1 MLPPINLWTPHDGNF
16 LKGEVHNIFRSG
28 DVYYYHYNEN
38 VKWDTLYINRTKTTM
53 QRLFNKLPTIGYTQN
68 AHVI

>member
-38 VKWDTLYINRTKTTM
+38 VK
-53 QRLFNKLPTIGYTQN
+53 
-68 AHVI
+68 